1 MILAGWRE
9 HFRRT
14 PKGTEIRQPNG
25 MLIQVRGLTSHDL
38 QAHVE
43 HLQRLTPEDRRAR
56 FHSAMSD
63 AAIAAY
69 SGHLDW
75 NSVYIFGVFVRGELR
90 AVGELIPLGG
100 DQAELSLSVERPYQ
114 KAGLGKIL
122 SLTLMIAARKA
133 DLKAVRMVY
142 FRSNDR
148 MRALARDMGAESEI
162 DAGVM
167 EGVVTL
173 DDPVPAPP
181 HRNWWQRLGDRIL
194 RRKVAQPDEKPD
206 NPAT

>member
-1 MILAGWRE
+1 MILTGLRD

-14 PKGTEIRQPNG
+14 PKGTELRQPNG
-25 MLIQVRGLTSHDL
+25 TLIQVRGLTSRDL
-38 QAHVE
+38 PAHIE

-75 NSVYIFGVFVRGELR
+75 HSVYIFGVFVRGELR
-90 AVGELIPLGG
+90 AVGELIPIGG
-100 DQAELSLSVERPYQ
+100 DQAELSLSVERAYQ
-114 KAGLGKIL
+114 RAGFGKVL

-133 DLKAVRMVY
+133 GLKAVRMVY
-142 FRSNDR
+142 FLHNDK
-148 MRALARDMGAESEI
+148 MRALARDMGAKSEL

-167 EGVVTL
+167 EGVVTFNWGTA
-173 DDPVPAPP
+173 AP
-181 HRNWWQRLGDRIL
+181 RGWWQRLKDFVL
-194 RRKVAQPDEKPD
+194 RRKPEPAADPGD
-206 NPAT
+206 NEPQG